1 MFLSYLSMTLLGL
14 TGCFLMLIILLQRGR
29 GGGLAGAF
37 GGLGGQSA
45 FGTKAGDVFTKITV
59 VIAVIWVVLAG
70 ASGFALR
77 YEESRHS
84 RNLPSN
90 ADSSPDPVIK
100 AAGEKPEFDEAADDE
115 NGPAFGGLQPGDGAK
130 NDENSDQPETKQK
143 DAPEQE
149 GNQPEAGKKD
159 ASQQADPNKDDD
171 AESSNDNSI
180 SK

>member
-14 TGCFLMLIILLQRGR
+14 TGCFLMLIVLLQRGR

-59 VIAVIWVVLAG
+59 VIAVIWVALAG

-77 YEESRHS
+77 HGENQRSLL
-84 RNLPSN
+84 LPSD
-90 ADSSPDPVIK
+90 ADSSPGPVIK
-100 AAGEKPEFDEAADDE
+100 AAGEQSEVGEAADDE
-115 NGPAFGGLQPGDGAK
+115 NL
-130 NDENSDQPETKQK
+130 DQPETKQK
-143 DAPEQE
+143 DEPEQE
-149 GNQPEAGKKD
+149 GNQPEAGKKE